1 MGTPA
6 PTPRIH
12 EDVTVEITT
21 DNYPSETSWTLTN
34 TCTDTVEGEGSN
46 YPSAGTTCTE
56 DVCAPDAE
64 YAFTISDSYGDGICC
79 SYGSGKYEVIYK
91 GAIVASGGS
100 FGASE
105 TTTFGSCDS
114 NPTDAPTKEPTTL
127 EPTTL
132 EPTTPA
138 PDTPAPDT
146 PAPDTPA
153 PDTPVFSPVEDEM
166 EELENPVTFENGEV
180 GYFKPNAANRITNK
194 GYGDSASSIFVKKT
208 QKVITKRITDLQGIS
223 DIKVKVHYMGNAKS
237 ALDGPNTVKMQYR
250 AQGVQ
255 GGWQDAEGELTPI
268 ANEWQQGEFEFSK
281 PTNKNWIMF
290 RFFSQQNNAKSKTF
304 IDNVEL
310 YGA

>member
-1 MGTPA
+1 MGGAIGPTLSPTPAPPTPA
-6 PTPRIH
+6 PTPCIH
-12 EDVTVEITT
+12 EGVTVEITT

-46 YPSAGTTCTE
+46 YPSAGTTYTE

-114 NPTDAPTKEPTTL
+114 NPTDAPT
-127 EPTTL
+127 L
-132 EPTTPA
+132 EPTTPE
-138 PDTPAPDT
+138 PTTPEPTTPEPTTPEPDT

-153 PDTPVFSPVEDEM
+153 PDTPVFSPVQDEM
-166 EELENPVTFENGEV
+166 EELEDPVTFENGEV
-180 GYFKPNAANRITNK
+180 GYFKPNVA
-194 GYGDSASSIFVKKT
+194 KK
-208 QKVITKRITDLQGIS
+208 ITDLQGIS
-223 DIKVKVHYMGNAKS
+223 NIKVKVHYMGNAKS
-237 ALDGPNTVKMQYR
+237 ALEGPNTIKMQYK